1 MKIIATSGV
10 AKAAELELLV
20 PDPPITLG
28 LQIIQN
34 GTNTGTTKDDTK
46 SN

>member
-20 PDPPITLG
+20 PDPPLTVG
-28 LQIIQN
+28 LEIIQN
-34 GTNTGTTKDDTK
+34 ATNAGTTKDDTK